1 MAYATVYLKS
11 TNQHELL
18 TIIHIS
24 SFQSMTNLKLI
35 YKHEEIW
42 TIYLR
47 YVNCQNLVGRVGF
60 YYLGLCII
68 IMLYT
73 LQNKTLSKVF
83 KTNKN
88 NSAFSLATKLEI
100 NI

>member
-18 TIIHIS
+18 TIIQIS
-24 SFQSMTNLKLI
+24 SFQSMTSLKLI

-47 YVNCQNLVGRVGF
+47 YVNCHK
-60 YYLGLCII
+60 I
-68 IMLYT
+68 
-73 LQNKTLSKVF
+73 
-83 KTNKN
+83 
-88 NSAFSLATKLEI
+88 
-100 NI
+100 